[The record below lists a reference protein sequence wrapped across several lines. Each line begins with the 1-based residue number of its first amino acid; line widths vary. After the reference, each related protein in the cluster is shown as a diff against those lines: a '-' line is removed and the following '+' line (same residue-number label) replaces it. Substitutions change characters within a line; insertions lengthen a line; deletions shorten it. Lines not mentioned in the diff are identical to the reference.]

1 MLLSEGM
8 QRGMQEA
15 EEPTGETESAS
26 EASAFPA
33 ETTLPE
39 DSAAN
44 DPASDGPAEPGPA
57 IGHPLSHQEE
67 DPGQPHQQLA
77 VSSGTEPGVNDS
89 AEEDTGLVT
98 SRLLRQMAD
107 GELHEDEPVAPAP
120 EQEETNSE
128 QEGESRSGEEG
139 PAVTEES
146 TEERNAVSGN
156 EEESDDSYIQEYM
169 KKLLGNGQQ
178 DELPEQESEEKEE
191 ATLLEKS
198 FEKEV
203 MERQQLLKPDEFLP
217 KTSAPEKSSN
227 MKAMRELAN
236 QSARSAIETS
246 SRKRKFEQQSTLIL
260 ILSGICFFAGASLA
274 MVSEFALDLA
284 SLGSIA
290 FFALTGLGVWYYFD
304 LKNSTSQGP
313 SENGNP

>member
-1 MLLSEGM
+1 M
-8 QRGMQEA
+8 
-15 EEPTGETESAS
+15 
-26 EASAFPA
+26 
-33 ETTLPE
+33 
-39 DSAAN
+39 
-44 DPASDGPAEPGPA
+44 
-57 IGHPLSHQEE
+57 SHQEE

-274 MVSEFALDLA
+274 MVSEFALDLV